1 MPKCLKHWKGP
12 KAEAY
17 NRRWRRNYYK
27 DPSII
32 PENSHQ
38 RYSLKEIEI
47 ITDTS
52 RPVKE
57 IAKLLGRSVKAIEGA
72 RVKYRNRSENNGTR

>member
-12 KAEAY
+12 KADAY
-17 NRRWRRNYYK
+17 NRRWRRKYYK

-32 PENSHQ
+32 PENSYH

-72 RVKYRNRSENNGTR
+72 RVKYKNRSENNGTR